1 MNRLNYAARPFLGC
15 ALLLATAALLQ
26 GCAGLDAANSI
37 YNGARN
43 WQNLSKSSAMLKDL
57 TNAQPHFAGYNS
69 VFVVADIAPRD
80 NSAAVTQAWIGN
92 MADYT
97 QSVARA
103 MRAPLQ
109 VCTVATQCSGKTL
122 IVQFREEA
130 YDANFV
136 EKYTIGSKI
145 KGKVVYLDKSD
156 GRILGES
163 RSELAESYADLAK
176 PVSAS
181 ILTSMYKSFPPTTA
195 DAERVGKEIESIPPL
210 GTLYEPILKK
220 TS

>member
-97 QSVARA
+97 QSVRVQCAPHSRYALSPPSARGRPSSFSSERKPT
-103 MRAPLQ
+103 MRI
-109 VCTVATQCSGKTL
+109 S
-122 IVQFREEA
+122 
-130 YDANFV
+130 
-136 EKYTIGSKI
+136 
-145 KGKVVYLDKSD
+145 
-156 GRILGES
+156 S
-163 RSELAESYADLAK
+163 RST
-176 PVSAS
+176 PSARKS
-181 ILTSMYKSFPPTTA
+181 RARSSTSTSQTAASSERAGPSWPSLTPTWPSPSA
-195 DAERVGKEIESIPPL
+195 PAS
-210 GTLYEPILKK
+210 
-220 TS
+220 